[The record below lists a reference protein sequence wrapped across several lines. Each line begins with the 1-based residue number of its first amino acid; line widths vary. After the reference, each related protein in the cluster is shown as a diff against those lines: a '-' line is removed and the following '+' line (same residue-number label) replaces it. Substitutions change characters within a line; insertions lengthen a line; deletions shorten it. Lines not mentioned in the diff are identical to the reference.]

1 MCSIIFNLLGASLK
15 SIPLI
20 AKVSRLAFFLIK
32 RNLRIRVFVKQL
44 VKGLSLR
51 EMVGRLMLN

>member
-1 MCSIIFNLLGASLK
+1 MIILN
-15 SIPLI
+15 